1 MRKRHIETQIY
12 VAAFQYLGW
21 KQLEYDKMRNENFN
35 TIKALEN
42 LLTLAKNLLCEIET
56 AINNTGMKV
65 PISLPTDAMF
75 KRLTFRNNNRDRSTS
90 FDIDEIDT
98 KFAKIRF
105 SEYLHGL
112 ETILK
117 NRMGHKHPKT
127 KKNTLPRKRV
137 GAAFNANAAAT
148 VNRNGRPFGVAH
160 HRNQLKNV
168 NNNNNNHNHSV
179 NSTFWP
185 SRHHPIHHRND
196 GPNRHRN
203 RPGGL
208 GKHRRNRKQFQ
219 SDVAGLGPNEIRNF
233 RRTHRK
239 SAATRTRTIADA
251 SRTIQNNSITSNTP
265 QS

>member
-1 MRKRHIETQIY
+1 
-12 VAAFQYLGW
+12 
-21 KQLEYDKMRNENFN
+21 MRNENIN

-65 PISLPTDAMF
+65 PISLSHDAMF

-90 FDIDEIDT
+90 FDIDEFDT

-112 ETILK
+112 EQILK
-117 NRMGHKHPKT
+117 NRMGHKHPKNMR
-127 KKNTLPRKRV
+127 KNTQLRKKSGV
-137 GAAFNANAAAT
+137 VSSANASPAA

-160 HRNQLKNV
+160 HRNHLK
-168 NNNNNNHNHSV
+168 NNNNNNNHSV
-179 NSTFWP
+179 NSTFLP
-185 SRHHPIHHRND
+185 RRHHPIHHRND
-196 GPNRHRN
+196 GLNRHRPN
-203 RPGGL
+203 RPRGL
-208 GKHRRNRKQFQ
+208 ATQRRNRKPFQ
-219 SDVAGLGPNEIRNF
+219 SEVAGLGPNEIRSF

-239 SAATRTRTIADA
+239 STTTRTKPVAAA
-251 SRTIQNNSITSNTP
+251 STTIQNSIITKTP

>member
-65 PISLPTDAMF
+65 PISLPADAMF

-105 SEYLHGL
+105 GEYLHGL

-127 KKNTLPRKRV
+127 KKNTMPRKRV
-137 GAAFNANAAAT
+137 GASSGVNAAA
-148 VNRNGRPFGVAH
+148 VNHRPLGVSL
-160 HRNQLKNV
+160 HRNHSSKNV
-168 NNNNNNHNHSV
+168 NNNNNHSV
-179 NSTFWP
+179 NSTYWP
-185 SRHHPIHHRND
+185 KRHHPIHH

-233 RRTHRK
+233 RRNHRK
-239 SAATRTRTIADA
+239 STTTRTRTEADA
-251 SRTIQNNSITSNTP
+251 SRTIQNNSIRINTP

>member
-1 MRKRHIETQIY
+1 
-12 VAAFQYLGW
+12 
-21 KQLEYDKMRNENFN
+21 MRNENFN

-65 PISLPTDAMF
+65 PISLAADAMF

-117 NRMGHKHPKT
+117 NRMGHKHPKM
-127 KKNTLPRKRV
+127 KKNTMPRKRV
-137 GAAFNANAAAT
+137 GAASTAAVNHRPSGVSLHRNHPSKNAA
-148 VNRNGRPFGVAH
+148 
-160 HRNQLKNV
+160 
-168 NNNNNNHNHSV
+168 NNNNNNHSI
-179 NSTFWP
+179 NSTFLP
-185 SRHHPIHHRND
+185 KRHHPIHHRND
-196 GPNRHRN
+196 GMNRHRY

-219 SDVAGLGPNEIRNF
+219 IDVAGLGPNELKNF

-239 SAATRTRTIADA
+239 STTTRARTAAEA
-251 SRTIQNNSITSNTP
+251 SRTLQSNSISINTP
-265 QS
+265 RS